1 MRSVSKIKLIIK
13 RIIYIQNA
21 NDAIDLKTPSTKKTP
36 TMLSYLPQLQ
46 KKKKKKKKKKR
57 KKKKAK
63 PVRDIVREE
72 KD

>member
-21 NDAIDLKTPSTKKTP
+21 NDAIDLKTPSTQKTP

-46 KKKKKKKKKKR
+46 KKKKKKKK
-57 KKKKAK
+57 AK